1 MNYFEFF
8 DMPERFMLDEDKLRK
23 AFYANSKKYHP
34 DFFTLESAER
44 QAEVLEL
51 STMNN
56 QAWQTLSD
64 FDRRMKYILELHGMW
79 EEEGQHALP
88 KEFLAE
94 MMEFNEAVMEL
105 EFDPDPEHYRQILD
119 DLNKVEKAL
128 WEAVVPQLEAFD
140 RGPGE
145 EGVLPKVKEYFLK
158 KRYLLRIRETL
169 SKFAPL

>member
-1 MNYFEFF
+1 
-8 DMPERFMLDEDKLRK
+8 MLDEDKLRK

-34 DFFTLESAER
+34 DFFTLESAEK

-79 EEEGQHALP
+79 EEEGQHTLP

-105 EFDPDPEHYRQILD
+105 EFDPDPEHYRQILAN
-119 DLNKVEKAL
+119 LEAVEKAL
-128 WEAVVPQLEAFD
+128 WEEVVPQLEVFD
-140 RGPGE
+140 RNPGE

-169 SKFAPL
+169 STFAPL

>member
-8 DMPERFMLDEDKLRK
+8 GLTERFVLDEDKLRK

-34 DFFTLESAER
+34 DFFTLESAEK

-79 EEEGQHALP
+79 EEEGQHTLP

-105 EFDPDPEHYRQILD
+105 EFDPDPEHYRQILAN
-119 DLNKVEKAL
+119 LEAVEKAL
-128 WEAVVPQLEAFD
+128 WEEVVPQLEVFD
-140 RGPGE
+140 RNPGE

-169 SKFAPL
+169 STFAPL